1 MLPARGQD
9 EILRPRKSKNRLGG
23 GAQNDN
29 PWVLARNLWRTP
41 PGRVPDGL
49 LSARLFFCLMT
60 SWRGQEMSAMPGF
73 AKYVGL
79 ILMAGAIVAW
89 ILSPADAGK

>member
-1 MLPARGQD
+1 
-9 EILRPRKSKNRLGG
+9 
-23 GAQNDN
+23 
-29 PWVLARNLWRTP
+29 
-41 PGRVPDGL
+41 
-49 LSARLFFCLMT
+49 
-60 SWRGQEMSAMPGF
+60 MPGF